1 MNQSEQRVLVVIP
14 TFNERNNI
22 TDLLRQLRHYLPF
35 AELVVID
42 DNSPDGTADVVRRHM
57 ESDRGIG
64 LVSRPKKLGV
74 GSAHKDALTL
84 AIERNEEI
92 LVTLD
97 ADQSHQPKDVM
108 RLLAALSDHD
118 VVVGSRFMP
127 EGGLKDWTLPR
138 QILTKLGHLM
148 TKLVLGISYD
158 ATGALRAYRVES
170 VKSHL
175 SLVKL
180 NDGYSWFYESLA
192 VLSRRGVRITEVPIV
207 LTARAYG
214 SSKMRLHDVLFG
226 ALNMIKFRTVL
237 HTLPLNIERD
247 GER

>member
-14 TFNERNNI
+14 TFNERSNV
-22 TDLLRQLRHYLPF
+22 TELLQRLRHYLPM

-42 DNSPDGTADVVRRHM
+42 DSSPDGTADVVRRHM
-57 ESDRGIG
+57 ESDRGIS
-64 LVSRPKKLGV
+64 LISRPKKLGV
-74 GSAHKDALTL
+74 GSAHKDALKL
-84 AIERNEEI
+84 AFERNEEI

-97 ADQSHQPKDVM
+97 ADHSHQPKDVM
-108 RLLAALSDHD
+108 RLLAALPDHD
-118 VVVGSRFMP
+118 VVVGSRFMS
-127 EGGLKDWTLPR
+127 EGGLKDWTLSR

-148 TKLVLGISYD
+148 TKLVLGIPYD
-158 ATGALRAYRVES
+158 ATGALRAYRVEG

-175 SLVKL
+175 SVGEL

-237 HTLPLNIERD
+237 HTLPLHIERD